1 MNESLA
7 LPPSAPNKYSLL
19 AVLLLSAFWT
29 SGSANGVVQHAAQTL
44 MQTANEA
51 ARDMGLLHNFVYLD
65 YANQAQ
71 DPILTYGGE
80 NVARLRAAAR
90 KYDPRG
96 VFQRQVPGGFK
107 LPV

>member
-1 MNESLA
+1 MRV
-7 LPPSAPNKYSLL
+7 
-19 AVLLLSAFWT
+19 VLLLSAFWPST
-29 SGSANGVVQHAAQTL
+29 SANAFVQQTAQTV
-44 MQTANEA
+44 MQKANEA
-51 ARDMGLLHNFVYLD
+51 ARDMGMLHKFVYLN

-71 DPILTYGGE
+71 NPIMSYGRE
-80 NVARLRAAAR
+80 NVASLKAAAM

>member
-1 MNESLA
+1 
-7 LPPSAPNKYSLL
+7 
-19 AVLLLSAFWT
+19 
-29 SGSANGVVQHAAQTL
+29 
-44 MQTANEA
+44 MQKANEV
-51 ARDMGLLHNFVYLD
+51 ARNMGMLHKFVYLN

-71 DPILTYGGE
+71 DPIATYGQE
-80 NVARLRAAAR
+80 NVANLRAAAK